1 MFTANEPILTHVAS
15 AMPYGGNHA
24 SATLERTNLRNRHG
38 RGTRTPMFGTRLP
51 RYRTRTG
58 MFDDMVAAQVRR
70 LGQAW
75 PELIRPLQFAVED
88 VRLRIRRLAD
98 RAEYDVPVLPAS
110 HGIPA
115 RVVLYRMPLQTEAPT
130 SSNCNWPSG
139 MSWWPA

>member
-1 MFTANEPILTHVAS
+1 MLQPPWNARI
-15 AMPYGGNHA
+15 Y
-24 SATLERTNLRNRHG
+24 RNRHG

-88 VRLRIRRLAD
+88 VPPSD
-98 RAEYDVPVLPAS
+98 PTPWQTEPNMTSQCFPGS
-110 HGIPA
+110 HGIPELLA
-115 RVVLYRMPLQTEAPT
+115 IMVIVLLHVWKRNMLLSIAGGTAAYMLLVQLVF
-130 SSNCNWPSG
+130 S
-139 MSWWPA
+139 

>member
-1 MFTANEPILTHVAS
+1 MLQPPWNARI
-15 AMPYGGNHA
+15 Y
-24 SATLERTNLRNRHG
+24 RNRHG

-88 VRLRIRRLAD
+88 V
-98 RAEYDVPVLPAS
+98 PP
-110 HGIPA
+110 PA

-130 SSNCNWPSG
+130 KLELQLAVRDELVARIAELYGRRPEEIDPDWG
-139 MSWWPA
+139 L

>member
-1 MFTANEPILTHVAS
+1 MLQPPWNARI
-15 AMPYGGNHA
+15 Y
-24 SATLERTNLRNRHG
+24 RNRHG

-88 VRLRIRRLAD
+88 VPPSD
-98 RAEYDVPVLPAS
+98 PTPW
-110 HGIPA
+110 
-115 RVVLYRMPLQTEAPT
+115 QTEAPT
-130 SSNCNWPSG
+130 KLELQLAVRDELVARIAELYGRRPEEIDPDWG
-139 MSWWPA
+139 L